1 MKQAGKVLL
10 LLLSGGL
17 SMPAMAGGHAHIGIV
32 IGGPLWGPPVY
43 AYGPPV
49 YYPPVYAAPP
59 LLSPPAAPVYIEQDV
74 DSASPQGKT
83 EPVWYYCRKP
93 KGYYPYVK
101 RCPVGWQPVAPVPDD
116 HDFPPR

>member
-1 MKQAGKVLL
+1 MKQVGKVLL
-10 LLLSGGL
+10 LMLSGGL
-17 SMPAMAGGHAHIGIV
+17 ALPAMAGHAHFGIV
-32 IGGPLWGPPVY
+32 IGGPLWVPPVY

-59 LLSPPAAPVYIEQDV
+59 VLQSPPVAPVYIEQD
-74 DSASPQGKT
+74 AAGPQGKA

-101 RCPVGWQPVAPVPDD
+101 RCPGGWQPVAPVPDD
-116 HDFPPR
+116 RDFPPR